1 MTYKEKSSIL
11 GANILF
17 ALVVLLFI
25 SLGSIVQSRNL
36 IIGLLITEFII
47 VMLPSLLYL
56 KLKKKPFKK
65 TLRLNAIKLI
75 DAVRVIIITIFSYP
89 LAVLL
94 QAIFISILN
103 TFTSIEA
110 NNVALPNNPS
120 QLLVAFVVMAIS
132 PGICEEIMF
141 RGVMLDAYKSMGP
154 RRAIYLSSF
163 LFAIMHM
170 TIANF
175 IGTFFLGIVFGVMV
189 YKTDSIYSAIIGH
202 ITNNTIALGLGYI
215 LTNPKFSNLNIERIS
230 SYFLAILMLAIP
242 VVRTLFKDLG
252 NGENIL
258 ITKEEQENKIDLTSA
273 WIYSPIL
280 VVIIIYIYINTNFIV
295 G

>member
-17 ALVVLLFI
+17 ALVVLLFV
-25 SLGSIVQSRNL
+25 SLGSIVQSKDH
-36 IIGLLITEFII
+36 IIGLLITEYII
-47 VMLPSLLYL
+47 VLLPSLLYL
-56 KLKKKPFKK
+56 KLRKKPFKK
-65 TLRLNAIKLI
+65 ALRLNPIKVI
-75 DAVRVIIITIFSYP
+75 DGIRVFFITLFTYP

-103 TFTSIEA
+103 TFTSIEP

-120 QLLVAFVVMAIS
+120 QLLVAFLVMAIS

-141 RGVMLDAYKSMGP
+141 RGVMLDGYKSMGA
-154 RRAIYLSSF
+154 RRAILLSSF

-175 IGTFFLGIVFGVMV
+175 IGTFFLGVVFGVMV
-189 YKTDSIYSAIIGH
+189 YKTNSIYSAIIGH
-202 ITNNTIALGLGYI
+202 ITNNTIALGLGYG
-215 LTNPKFSNLNIERIS
+215 LTNPNININKLS
-230 SYFLAILMLAIP
+230 GYFLWMLLLAIP
-242 VVRTLFKDLG
+242 IVRTLFEDLG
-252 NGENIL
+252 NGQKIM
-258 ITKEEQENKIDLTSA
+258 ITEEEGSSKVDLTSA

-280 VVIIIYIYINTNFIV
+280 VVIIIYIYINTNFVV

>member
-1 MTYKEKSSIL
+1 MTYKDKSSIL

-17 ALVVLLFI
+17 ALVVLLFV
-25 SLGSIVQSRNL
+25 SLGSIVQSKDL
-36 IIGLLITEFII
+36 IIGLLITEYII

-56 KLKKKPFKK
+56 KLKKKPLRK
-65 TLRLNAIKLI
+65 TLRLNRIKII
-75 DAVRVIIITIFSYP
+75 DGIRVVLITIFSYS
-89 LAVLL
+89 LAVFL
-94 QAIFISILN
+94 QAVFITILN
-103 TFTSIEA
+103 SYTSIEP

-120 QLLVAFVVMAIS
+120 QLLVAFLVMAIS

-141 RGVMLDAYKSMGP
+141 RGVMLDGYKSMGP
-154 RRAIYLSSF
+154 RRAILLSSF

-175 IGTFFLGIVFGVMV
+175 VGTFFLGIVFGVMV

-202 ITNNTIALGLGYI
+202 ITNNTIALGLGYL
-215 LTNPKFSNLNIERIS
+215 LTNPNFSDLNIERLS
-230 SYFLAILMLAIP
+230 SYFLAVLILAVP
-242 VVRTLFKDLG
+242 VVRNLFENLG
-252 NGENIL
+252 NGESIL
-258 ITKEEQENKIDLTSA
+258 ITEEEEENKIDLTSA

-280 VVIIIYIYINTNFIV
+280 VVIIIYVYINTNFVV